1 MPVLGR
7 STYDGT
13 FLEHGSSST
22 LSAFSRLKS
31 LKDLF
36 PARWLRLSMG
46 KQQVYNIQV
55 LAAVASAIT
64 VVSTLVTVYWFY
76 KMKKSF
82 RHHLIML
89 LISADLFKTLWYL
102 VFACV
107 VFTHGPVL
115 TPSSFCQA
123 SGFLIQTGT
132 EAADFAILFIA
143 IHTALHIFKPA
154 VSLFGEDGLH
164 RYRHSVCAISIIMP
178 IVMASLAF
186 VSPQM
191 PYKVQG
197 PVCSLPIRPFW
208 YRLALAWVPRYV
220 MWFVVLGLATA
231 IYIHVGYEFKVFTL
245 EGRMSSSLEES
256 RDDFV
261 VPQSETFHLTAMVGS
276 KRSSGRASRSPPG
289 SPKMAPMS
297 CPTSERFL
305 AESDHRPSGATTI
318 VGDSSPAASFSPDAH
333 HDRRIS
339 KRNSIPTIRVD
350 GVDETDFASAVAGIA
365 DRASV
370 STFAST
376 KNTGNAPRTVADT
389 LSRSPST
396 ARAAVPV
403 NSALLAR
410 RLAIQRQL
418 RMLFIYPCVYIIMW
432 IIPFVLHCLQ
442 YSDYYAQHPPYPLAV
457 LTIFCLTFMGAVDCL
472 VFTLRERPWRH
483 IPGAD
488 GTFLGSFAFWAHG
501 RNGDW
506 LTPARRSSVVHA
518 DVNAHSPPQSPGHKA
533 HRHTASGGGGG
544 GTERAVAASSHAYE
558 RLASERQERLQS
570 SRAQTQRRSSAFARG
585 QAWLDRISTS
595 DEPSSGGEHEH
606 DTETDR
612 WRRDTQT
619 TL

>member
-1 MPVLGR
+1 MGTDGFLHTRNLG
-7 STYDGT
+7 STAT
-13 FLEHGSSST
+13 FRILT
-22 LSAFSRLKS
+22 A
-31 LKDLF
+31 
-36 PARWLRLSMG
+36 
-46 KQQVYNIQV
+46 QQVYNIQV

-89 LISADLFKTLWYL
+89 LISADFFKTLWYL

-107 VFTHGPVL
+107 VFTQGPVT
-115 TPSSFCQA
+115 TPSPFCQA

-132 EAADFAILFIA
+132 EAAVPKTDFAILFIA

-164 RYRHSVCAISIIMP
+164 RYRHSVWAISIIMP
-178 IVMASLAF
+178 IIMASLAF

-197 PVCSLPIRPFW
+197 PFCSLPIRPFW
-208 YRLALAWVPRYV
+208 YRLALAWVPRYI
-220 MWFVVLGLATA
+220 MWFVVLGLAIA
-231 IYIHVGYEFKVFTL
+231 IYIHVGYEFRVFTL
-245 EGRMSSSLEES
+245 EGQASSSLEES
-256 RDDFV
+256 TRDDSV
-261 VPQSETFHLTAMVGS
+261 VPQPETFHLTAMTGG
-276 KRSSGRASRSPPG
+276 KRLSRRASRSPPG
-289 SPKMAPMS
+289 SLKMAPMS
-297 CPTSERFL
+297 RQASETFL
-305 AESDHRPSGATTI
+305 AGRNHRPSGATTI
-318 VGDSSPAASFSPDAH
+318 VGDSSPAASFNPDAH
-333 HDRRIS
+333 HDRRVS

-350 GVDETDFASAVAGIA
+350 GVDETGFGSAVAGIA

-376 KNTGNAPRTVADT
+376 KNTGNATTTVADT
-389 LSRSPST
+389 LPRSSST

-403 NSALLAR
+403 NSALLMR

-442 YSDYYAQHPPYPLAV
+442 YSDFYAQHPPYPLAV
-457 LTIFCLTFMGAVDCL
+457 VTVFCLTFMGAVDCL

-506 LTPARRSSVVHA
+506 LTPVRRGSIAHA
-518 DVNAHSPPQSPGHKA
+518 NANAEAQHSPPQSPGHKA

-544 GTERAVAASSHAYE
+544 GTERAVAASSLAYE
-558 RLASERQERLQS
+558 RLARERQERLQS
-570 SRAQTQRRSSAFARG
+570 SRVQTQRRSSAFARG
-585 QAWLDRISTS
+585 REWLDRISSS

-606 DTETDR
+606 DKEFDR